1 MLILFL
7 LFSFT
12 LWGQSTPNVDFI
24 SLKAQLSPSF
34 ETKSISGNCQ
44 YIFKVNSR
52 VDSIK
57 IDAIRMKFEKVKING
72 KFVNYKNTDKSL
84 ILFEGYKI
92 GINKITF
99 NYQATPKQTMYFVD
113 MGVNSNPLSTSNQA
127 NNRFRNY
134 QIWTQGQGKYTSHWL
149 PSFDNVNEKLVF
161 NLSISAQPFFEVISN
176 GVLKKITQLGIKA
189 NKTWEYKMKKPM
201 SSYLVMLA
209 IGAFNS
215 KKIKS
220 KRGKNIQ
227 LYYKHEDKE
236 KFDYTYKYSKEIFD
250 FLENEIGLSY
260 PWEIYKQAPVEDFL
274 YAGMENTTAT
284 LFTQD
289 FVVDKIG
296 FNDKSYVNVNAHEL
310 AHHWFGDLITAKEGK
325 HHWLQEGFATYYAL
339 LAERHLLGETHF
351 QFELLKYAEEI
362 QNNSKK
368 DTIPILNEKASVLS
382 FYKKGAWALHYLKE
396 SIGENN
402 FKKAVKAYL
411 KKYKFKNVDTQDFLN
426 EIKKVAPDFNIFEF
440 KKEWLESSNF
450 NIEKVIQILS
460 KNQQVKK
467 YFELQQMQ
475 TIPFNDKKNF
485 FKNILLLNQYP
496 ALSQEIVYQLANI
509 SYKEKAELL
518 KIAIDT
524 KNIAIRQT
532 VAESMQTIPLEF
544 KLEYENFLNDE
555 SYITKEIALVQLC
568 KYFPENTVNYLE
580 KTKEIIGLNDRSF
593 RINWLGIALKSKV
606 YNKEVN
612 DLLLSE
618 LLEYT
623 TLKFSSTIRQ
633 NALEVILQINPVHP
647 IVLQSLINGTQ
658 HHKWQF
664 ARFSKNTVRAMLKK
678 EYFKKAFEVIL
689 PNLTDKEQL
698 FLKNELK

>member
-92 GINKITF
+92 GTNKITF

-440 KKEWLESSNF
+440 KK
-450 NIEKVIQILS
+450 
-460 KNQQVKK
+460 
-467 YFELQQMQ
+467 
-475 TIPFNDKKNF
+475 
-485 FKNILLLNQYP
+485 
-496 ALSQEIVYQLANI
+496 
-509 SYKEKAELL
+509 
-518 KIAIDT
+518 
-524 KNIAIRQT
+524 
-532 VAESMQTIPLEF
+532 
-544 KLEYENFLNDE
+544 
-555 SYITKEIALVQLC
+555 
-568 KYFPENTVNYLE
+568 
-580 KTKEIIGLNDRSF
+580 
-593 RINWLGIALKSKV
+593 
-606 YNKEVN
+606 
-612 DLLLSE
+612 
-618 LLEYT
+618 
-623 TLKFSSTIRQ
+623 
-633 NALEVILQINPVHP
+633 
-647 IVLQSLINGTQ
+647 NG
-658 HHKWQF
+658 
-664 ARFSKNTVRAMLKK
+664 
-678 EYFKKAFEVIL
+678 
-689 PNLTDKEQL
+689 
-698 FLKNELK
+698 

>member
-496 ALSQEIVYQLANI
+496 VLSQEIVYQLANI

-544 KLEYENFLNDE
+544 KLEYEKFLNDE

>member
-92 GINKITF
+92 GTNKITF

-496 ALSQEIVYQLANI
+496 VLSQEIVYQLANI

-544 KLEYENFLNDE
+544 KLEYEKFLNDE

-647 IVLQSLINGTQ
+647 IVLQSLINATQ

>member
-544 KLEYENFLNDE
+544 KLEYEKFLNDE